1 MPVIKNLGWTF
12 DTASTT
18 YDKMRPGYPAELY
31 KALFS
36 YLPIGTDSRVVE
48 VGPGAGQ
55 ATLPVLQTG
64 CTLTAVEYGK
74 NFSDLCREKFRDFPG
89 FSVITGKFEDTS
101 FAENSVDLVFSA
113 TAFHW
118 IPEETGYPKVFAML
132 RHGGAFA
139 RFANHADRWKDNP
152 PLAEEIDRLYERYY
166 YKYYGTDPEPQ
177 KEFGEEQAE
186 KISRIAEKY
195 GFEDIRYSLFHRVR
209 SFSPQEYTA
218 LIGTYSDHIAM
229 EEGIRTEFFAKIEE
243 AIQKHGGE
251 IRLCDTIDL
260 ELARKP

>member
-18 YDKMRPGYPAELY
+18 YDKMRPGYPVELY

-89 FSVITGKFEDTS
+89 FSVITGTPVCASIALRASPATLPPARATS
-101 FAENSVDLVFSA
+101 
-113 TAFHW
+113 T
-118 IPEETGYPKVFAML
+118 
-132 RHGGAFA
+132 
-139 RFANHADRWKDNP
+139 
-152 PLAEEIDRLYERYY
+152 
-166 YKYYGTDPEPQ
+166 
-177 KEFGEEQAE
+177 
-186 KISRIAEKY
+186 
-195 GFEDIRYSLFHRVR
+195 
-209 SFSPQEYTA
+209 
-218 LIGTYSDHIAM
+218 
-229 EEGIRTEFFAKIEE
+229 
-243 AIQKHGGE
+243 
-251 IRLCDTIDL
+251 
-260 ELARKP
+260 